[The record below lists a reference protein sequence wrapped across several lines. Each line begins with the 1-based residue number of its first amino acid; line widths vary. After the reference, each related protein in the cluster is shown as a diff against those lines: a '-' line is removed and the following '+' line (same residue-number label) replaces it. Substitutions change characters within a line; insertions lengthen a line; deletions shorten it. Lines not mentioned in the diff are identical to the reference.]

1 MRKHGNFTLG
11 EGLDVN
17 VVFFFC
23 LVFFFKIEYEKYRHK
38 EKEGEVQS
46 KKG

>member
-17 VVFFFC
+17 GFLFGFFK
-23 LVFFFKIEYEKYRHK
+23 KIEYEKYRHK

>member
-17 VVFFFC
+17 GFFF
-23 LVFFFKIEYEKYRHK
+23 LFGFFFKIEYEKYRHK